1 MTPPMK
7 RFVPGIPAPQGS
19 KKYVGHRAGKPI
31 LLESSTKV
39 KPWRAAVAG
48 VFTYATRELITG
60 PVTVHVEFV
69 MPRPKSLPKRTVYM
83 VKKPDLDK
91 LIRST
96 LDALSGTAYVD
107 DNQVV
112 QIHAT
117 KRYQAEGEQTGAH
130 ITVTN
135 LQTTDEAA

>member
-1 MTPPMK
+1 MTLTK

-19 KKYVGHRAGKPI
+19 KKYVGHRAGKPVLI
-31 LLESSTKV
+31 ESSTKV
-39 KPWRAAVAG
+39 KPWRTAVAG
-48 VFTYATRELITG
+48 VFTYATKQLATG
-60 PVTVHVEFV
+60 PVIVRVEFV
-69 MPRPKSLPKRTVYM
+69 MPRPQSLPKRTVYM

-96 LDALSGTAYVD
+96 LDALSGTAYID

-117 KRYQAEGEQTGAH
+117 KRYQATGEQTGAH
-130 ITVTN
+130 ITIE
-135 LQTTDEAA
+135 EAA